1 MRHAWAT
8 LGGDRQLRLDRVW
21 IANVGFAIIPANGA
35 FAIAIAIAFALGCV
49 SLAAS
54 APRALSLAARPMLRF
69 LLVLLSVTESGAVRP
84 NNALERRRAAL
95 CVQAATAMWTA
106 ASSVRLWASNADEE
120 DLIDML
126 VLIAGETL
134 IRRQLFVPGEMRFS
148 VGRLQSLFSQVHSFT
163 DTVAN
168 VVANFRFQVHDLHRL
183 RTGARKALR
192 PPSHDRSTHS
202 CARLPPHAGLRIPD
216 ILDGCVC
223 ADRQPADRGRP
234 RVILRSGRAL
244 ERSFIFATLIF
255 SPPPF
260 AMKKLSPLGRA
271 ANFLSSI
278 TV

>member
-1 MRHAWAT
+1 
-8 LGGDRQLRLDRVW
+8 
-21 IANVGFAIIPANGA
+21 
-35 FAIAIAIAFALGCV
+35 
-49 SLAAS
+49 
-54 APRALSLAARPMLRF
+54 MLRF
-69 LLVLLSVTESGAVRP
+69 LLVLLSVTECGAVRP

-183 RTGARKALR
+183 RTR
-192 PPSHDRSTHS
+192 
-202 CARLPPHAGLRIPD
+202 CAQSLA
-216 ILDGCVC
+216 
-223 ADRQPADRGRP
+223 
-234 RVILRSGRAL
+234 
-244 ERSFIFATLIF
+244 ATL
-255 SPPPF
+255 P
-260 AMKKLSPLGRA
+260 
-271 ANFLSSI
+271 
-278 TV
+278 